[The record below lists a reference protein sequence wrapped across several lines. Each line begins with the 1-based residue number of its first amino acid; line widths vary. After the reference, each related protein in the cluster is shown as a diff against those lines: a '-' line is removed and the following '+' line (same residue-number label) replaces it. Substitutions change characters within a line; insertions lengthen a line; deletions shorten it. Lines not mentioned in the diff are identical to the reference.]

1 MQILE
6 KLNIE
11 AQKLFKWY
19 DKDEFEEFQMN
30 IALFR
35 MQLAEKTAEFEKK
48 QINYDMW
55 FTIFNINNKNN
66 VELKTEK
73 LRHNQYQINNE
84 ELYLAIEIEKAEIK
98 MLKQKLTWYC
108 EQREAIKT
116 SRIDYL
122 SENKQM
128 R

>member
-48 QINYDMW
+48 QINYDM
-55 FTIFNINNKNN
+55 
-66 VELKTEK
+66 
-73 LRHNQYQINNE
+73 
-84 ELYLAIEIEKAEIK
+84 
-98 MLKQKLTWYC
+98 
-108 EQREAIKT
+108 
-116 SRIDYL
+116 
-122 SENKQM
+122 
-128 R
+128 